1 MLLLRAV
8 HRPPGSMVRSA
19 CYGSSSGVKSPS
31 RRLLVVGAK
40 KPKLTCAMK
49 RTTHFRMCAA
59 FPFASPAHFFTRFG
73 SEIRRGEFS
82 I

>member
-31 RRLLVVGAK
+31 RRLLVHGAK

-49 RTTHFRMCAA
+49 RTTHCRMCVRRSLSSTLLHKVR
-59 FPFASPAHFFTRFG
+59 FRDPAWR
-73 SEIRRGEFS
+73 I
-82 I
+82 